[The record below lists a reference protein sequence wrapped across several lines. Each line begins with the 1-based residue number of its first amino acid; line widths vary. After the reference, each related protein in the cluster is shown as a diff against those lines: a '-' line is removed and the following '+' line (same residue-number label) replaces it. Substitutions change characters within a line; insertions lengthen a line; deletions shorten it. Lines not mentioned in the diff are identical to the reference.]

1 MQIKPLKIWSTCR
14 IKPHFLMGAFSDP
27 GLAMD
32 VRWKLICR
40 SSLRVFFP
48 FCFLL
53 SLWDRS
59 TMTEVKSLNV
69 AMSVSSME
77 YVPEG
82 QILVIT
88 YGKTI
93 AFHSAETWVHNSNF
107 HRLSHGL
114 LVGKNWL
121 YKARI
126 TKLSKPASLWCLMKA
141 SYTLKH
147 IPEKSSVC
155 VSFCFAYS

>member
-1 MQIKPLKIWSTCR
+1 
-14 IKPHFLMGAFSDP
+14 MGAFFDL
-27 GLAMD
+27 GLAVG
-32 VRWKLICR
+32 VRWKLFDLQ
-40 SSLRVFFP
+40 SSESLFFP

-93 AFHSAETWVHNSNF
+93 AFHSAET
-107 HRLSHGL
+107 
-114 LVGKNWL
+114 
-121 YKARI
+121 
-126 TKLSKPASLWCLMKA
+126 
-141 SYTLKH
+141 
-147 IPEKSSVC
+147 
-155 VSFCFAYS
+155 

>member
-1 MQIKPLKIWSTCR
+1 MS
-14 IKPHFLMGAFSDP
+14 AFFAP

-32 VRWKLICR
+32 VRWEVFDLQK
-40 SSLRVFFP
+40 SSESLFFP
-48 FCFLL
+48 FCFLV

-93 AFHSAETWVHNSNF
+93 AFHSAET
-107 HRLSHGL
+107 
-114 LVGKNWL
+114 
-121 YKARI
+121 
-126 TKLSKPASLWCLMKA
+126 
-141 SYTLKH
+141 
-147 IPEKSSVC
+147 
-155 VSFCFAYS
+155 